1 MSQKLHMEVSTIVF
15 SFLFYFCLNLCF
27 CAVKAGCC
35 VENEFKISKETA
47 QKYQQ
52 LLEDKKEYIVLEL
65 LDMRQSND
73 GELEFLT
80 KLKGYTDDHKTWEQI
95 ATFNILL
102 SEW

>member
-1 MSQKLHMEVSTIVF
+1 MSQKFHTEVSTVAVC
-15 SFLFYFCLNLCF
+15 FYSNFCSNLWF
-27 CAVKAGCC
+27 CSIKAQCC
-35 VENEFKISKETA
+35 DESMVKISKETA

-52 LLEDKKEYIVLEL
+52 LLEDEKEYVVEEL
-65 LDMRQSND
+65 LDVRQSND